1 MATQTGSIDLE
12 ATNAAK
18 LYAEAGFTNAAQTY
32 ATKSELTV
40 SANQIRGEVAETYA
54 TKDEAA
60 LELSGSGTVVV
71 LDEAADARLKALT
84 IHGLS
89 VQDGTPTPS
98 APVAI
103 QSVQSRNLLNPTF
116 HGTSVYN
123 GAAGTAIPAA
133 SIPSTLTYSFDEN
146 GVEMKSTA
154 GWGGAV
160 IISEP
165 LTTGSTYILSV
176 SVAATTSSS
185 VRVTTYTLDSD
196 YVIVRRL
203 GNYANNNDAACIRPS
218 ITIADGERYVA
229 VSASSATANETVT
242 IYQPQLDL
250 GDSLGVYI
258 PYGSIQL
265 RTVGTNIAT
274 LEAGYGI
281 TESDGVFT
289 GTSTRLNTK
298 YSDKPALVQADGAFP
313 KTVTVSF
320 EAYTDGNATTSGN
333 GIMVIGKNAGG
344 TIVQYFAS
352 VPNSTTSWTR
362 FEGTTGRSDI
372 AIIGISYSSGGAN
385 IWHIRNLCIRLDG
398 STEYVPYIGTTTP
411 IDLQGHALRSLPDGT
426 HDEWISG
433 ESADTLVQRV
443 KRNVYDGSGT
453 ITKSSS
459 SSTLDNWKI
468 GNSNAEDWKYSGASH
483 NLGLTATMTNS
494 YPVATGSFSIAT
506 GPGISIWADGTYLRT
521 TKDLFADSTAVAAW
535 LNANPVE
542 VLYPLATPVTTTLP
556 HVNLPYVH
564 DGDSVWVDA
573 QVTPNIDVTYWS
585 KNGETVSALSSTLTQ
600 TAAGLELE
608 LQGKI
613 DSDEEWVSWMHAG
626 TDATT
631 HEPYLAMGQDSDY
644 PSVVYGSDAARFY
657 DGEGDADS
665 NVVASFGAD
674 GAVVGKTGAAHFEQT
689 SSASKWYGSDGTTQL
704 AEIGVSS
711 STPYLWLGD
720 SYREIVSFT
729 DVTPG
734 LAYRDNLKLLS
745 NGATSSHEGAIIM
758 TASGTSGTAG
768 MRICDNPS
776 STGNEDATLSP
787 GKLFVDG
794 TVETHGFLQMA
805 GTGTASVSLD
815 NDSKAAWL
823 AALGL
828 DVQSSNMTY
837 ASGLNSSY
845 GSAPVRKYGA
855 MGILKLNSV
864 RLASQLASGGS
875 VVIGTLPTG
884 YVPVGSV
891 DMHINIESNSS
902 NYRNNYIIIEYSGST
917 NPGRVTL
924 YNRSG
929 YAIPNTVT
937 FSCTCPFFI

>member
-89 VQDGTPTPS
+89 VQDGTPSPS

-103 QSVQSRNLLNPTF
+103 QSVQPANKLDT
-116 HGTSVYN
+116 
-123 GAAGTAIPAA
+123 AGTFTKA
-133 SIPSTLTYSFDEN
+133 TTTYSGCKITNNGDGTYTVEGEN
-146 GVEMKSTA
+146 TSGGWYFNSSSGSVALPA
-154 GWGGAV
+154 GTYTVCGG
-160 IISEP
+160 SE
-165 LTTGSTYILSV
+165 LTGCTLYVYVGGSRRPSGSTFTLGSTENITKWAIYVNDYATISGT
-176 SVAATTSSS
+176 AAPALVTGDE
-185 VRVTTYTLDSD
+185 VRPFV
-196 YVIVRRL
+196 
-203 GNYANNNDAACIRPS
+203 
-218 ITIADGERYVA
+218 
-229 VSASSATANETVT
+229 
-242 IYQPQLDL
+242 
-250 GDSLGVYI
+250 
-258 PYGSIQL
+258 PYGSIAV
-265 RTVGTNIAT
+265 VGDSAT
-274 LEAGYGI
+274 PSA
-281 TESDGVFT
+281 
-289 GTSTRLNTK
+289 
-298 YSDKPALVQADGAFP
+298 
-313 KTVTVSF
+313 
-320 EAYTDGNATTSGN
+320 
-333 GIMVIGKNAGG
+333 
-344 TIVQYFAS
+344 
-352 VPNSTTSWTR
+352 
-362 FEGTTGRSDI
+362 
-372 AIIGISYSSGGAN
+372 
-385 IWHIRNLCIRLDG
+385 
-398 STEYVPYIGTTTP
+398 TP
-411 IDLQGHALRSLPDGT
+411 IPVTLRSLPDGT

-433 ESADTLVQRV
+433 ETADTLVQRV
-443 KRNVYDGSGT
+443 GETMQAVTDGVTGT
-453 ITKSSS
+453 VGVDVL
-459 SSTLDNWKI
+459 SSTGEIAN
-468 GNSNAEDWKYSGASH
+468 GAQ
-483 NLGLTATMTNS
+483 
-494 YPVATGSFSIAT
+494 
-506 GPGISIWADGTYLRT
+506 
-521 TKDLFADSTAVAAW
+521 
-535 LNANPVE
+535 
-542 VLYPLATPVTTTLP
+542 VLYKLATPVTTTLP

-573 QVTPNIDVTYWS
+573 QVTPNIDVAYWS
-585 KNGETVSALSSTLTQ
+585 ENGETVSALSSTLTQ
-600 TAAGLELE
+600 TAAGLELQ
-608 LQGKI
+608 LQGKV
-613 DSDEEWVSWMHAG
+613 DSSEEWVSWMHAG

-657 DGEGDADS
+657 DGEGDAAS

-704 AEIGVSS
+704 AEITTENNYPMFWLKDSMRRVIAGQMTYLGISDTEYSDYINMESYGVSNNH
-711 STPYLWLGD
+711 D
-720 SYREIVSFT
+720 AEV
-729 DVTPG
+729 
-734 LAYRDNLKLLS
+734 NL
-745 NGATSSHEGAIIM
+745 I
-758 TASGTSGTAG
+758 ASGTSGTAKFKVADTVPIATESTPAN
-768 MRICDNPS
+768 MLLTPS
-776 STGNEDATLSP
+776 VLKLSVGYEQEGGTATLDAT
-787 GKLFVDG
+787 
-794 TVETHGFLQMA
+794 A
-805 GTGTASVSLD
+805 
-815 NDSKAAWL
+815 KAAWL

-828 DVQSSNMTY
+828 DVQSSNMTF

-845 GSAPVRKYGA
+845 GSAPVRKCGA

-884 YVPVGSV
+884 YIPQGSV